1 MGFFSKISGAEIAR
15 PIDAIGNAIDKV
27 FTSDEERLQGRAVL
41 AKLALHQSELQV
53 ELNKVE
59 AQDRRFFN
67 SGWRPAI
74 GWVAVFSL
82 ALYFIPQFVI
92 GTYLWTVQC
101 IQTEAIVPYPVD
113 AARLFE
119 LVLGML
125 GIGAF
130 RMAEKLAGRTK

>member
-1 MGFFSKISGAEIAR
+1 MGFFDKVEKIAR
-15 PIDAIGNAIDKV
+15 PIDALRKFADV
-27 FTSDEERLQGRAVL
+27 VSTTDEERLEADAVI
-41 AKLALHQSELQV
+41 KRMELHQGELQV

-59 AQDRRFFN
+59 AQSRSRFN

-74 GWVAVFSL
+74 GWVAVVSL

-92 GTYLWTVQC
+92 GTYFWTAQC
-101 IQTEAIVPYPVD
+101 INTGVIPPYPVN

-130 RMAEKLAGRTK
+130 RMVEKLAGRTK